1 MEGERMKTK
10 HLKPIEHF
18 CSVLIVI
25 MTLII
30 VYRVIMRFFFNN
42 TPSWS
47 EELTALLMV
56 YITLLSF
63 PLGIKDDQHLSLTMF
78 YEKLP
83 KSLQYIVTLLN
94 YILILAFSG
103 FVLVYNGILMVQMT
117 SSSYLSSLPVRNAV
131 LYIMVP
137 IAGVLAVVFTTIKMI
152 QEITLHRK
160 GNQHES
166 N

>member
-1 MEGERMKTK
+1 MRTK
-10 HLKPIEHF
+10 HHKPIEHF

-30 VYRVIMRFFFNN
+30 VYRVIMRFFFSN

-63 PLGIKDDQHLSLTMF
+63 PLGIKDDQHLSLTTF
-78 YEKLP
+78 YDRLP
-83 KSLQYIVTLLN
+83 IKVQFVLTLFN
-94 YILILAFSG
+94 YVVILIFSA
-103 FVLVYNGILMVQMT
+103 FVLFYNGILMVQMT

-137 IAGVLAVVFTTIKMI
+137 IAGLLSVIFTAARMYREIKVSKS
-152 QEITLHRK
+152 HKK
-160 GNQHES
+160 GELS
-166 N
+166 